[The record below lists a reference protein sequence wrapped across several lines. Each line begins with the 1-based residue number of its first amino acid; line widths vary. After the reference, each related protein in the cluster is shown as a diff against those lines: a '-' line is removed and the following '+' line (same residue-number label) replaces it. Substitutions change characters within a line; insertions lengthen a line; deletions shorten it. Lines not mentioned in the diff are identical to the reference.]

1 MHHVLKKKRGNKI
14 RCDMRALNQFCLN
27 QTIIRE
33 SIISVSWA
41 HSAVALYNHSTSK
54 GVEDERSDAVIV
66 K

>member
-1 MHHVLKKKRGNKI
+1 MQ
-14 RCDMRALNQFCLN
+14 ALNQFCLN

-41 HSAVALYNHSTSK
+41 YSAVALYNHSTTK
-54 GVEDERSDAVIV
+54 GAEDERSKAIIA